1 MMPNGGSELSH
12 AVDSWRLMHEWIWDF
27 RYIRMILSE
36 THSGPL
42 SNNSV
47 IALESD
53 ALCRDVAFLVI
64 MSVYSTLGPSDAYM
78 RQ

>member
-1 MMPNGGSELSH
+1 MLWILGDWCMSEFEIF
-12 AVDSWRLMHEWIWDF
+12 D
-27 RYIRMILSE
+27 IRMILSE

-42 SNNSV
+42 SNKSV